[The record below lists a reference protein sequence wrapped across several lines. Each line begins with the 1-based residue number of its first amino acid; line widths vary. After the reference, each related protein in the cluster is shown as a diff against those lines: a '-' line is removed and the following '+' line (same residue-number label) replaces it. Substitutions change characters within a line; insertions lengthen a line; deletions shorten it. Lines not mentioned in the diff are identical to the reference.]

1 MSKMG
6 QELEKR
12 LDEAK
17 YAMYEAI
24 QSALVEIEEGNPH
37 HAHLLLSEALAKVGG
52 GI

>member
-6 QELEKR
+6 QELERR

-17 YAMYEAI
+17 YDMYEAI

-37 HAHLLLSEALAKVGG
+37 HAHFLLSKVLAKVEK
-52 GI
+52 